1 MSRRTSSHEPLKDVP
16 SRVTPGSAAA
26 SSSGSYLKDGL
37 SDPDIGP
44 LIVANG
50 DPRSIEALAATSRGT
65 RDIAESVKRERAEF
79 CWPNK
84 ESCTTPKQDCSIK
97 CDSVASF
104 QSSMI
109 ELCENGCVDVSLYD
123 AEHPW
128 EDHVSRSSMRQ
139 IFRCTKTFRHIH
151 SSVALLRHAIA
162 SGALAQCREL
172 YLGGNEIGDDGLKAL
187 STALAGGALVS
198 LKNLYLHAN
207 DFSDT
212 AKEKLKAACKPRGIT
227 GAGF

>member
-1 MSRRTSSHEPLKDVP
+1 MSFPTLRHRRCHPWRQHGFCRFFCKRKITTMSRRTSSHEPFKNVP
-16 SRVTPGSAAA
+16 SRVAAGSAAA

-139 IFRCTKTFRHIH
+139 IFRCTKTLRHIH
-151 SSVALLRHAIA
+151 STVALLRHAIA
-162 SGALAQCREL
+162 SGALAQL
-172 YLGGNEIGDDGLKAL
+172 HLWQTKAL
-187 STALAGGALVS
+187 ASVS
-198 LKNLYLHAN
+198 M
-207 DFSDT
+207 
-212 AKEKLKAACKPRGIT
+212 EKI
-227 GAGF
+227 